1 MTNFCHLG
9 GVVCV
14 YNSLQG
20 TVYSVAALHW
30 SAQLSIYLVRTGPEN
45 LIFLWNYLFSKS
57 IIFDRG
63 GFNMEYRNRL
73 FRYHTG
79 LWFFQSRQLKVTS
92 TNYVNA

>member
-14 YNSLQG
+14 YNFQQG
-20 TVYSVAALHW
+20 TAYSVPALDW
-30 SAQLSIYLVRTGPEN
+30 SAQLSIYLSRKNRPRESDFFVE
-45 LIFLWNYLFSKS
+45 LFSKS

-92 TNYVNA
+92 RNYVNA

>member
-20 TVYSVAALHW
+20 TVYSVPALHW

-45 LIFLWNYLFSKS
+45 LIFLWNYLVNPLFLIAEDSTWSTEIDSFVITQDCGFFSQ
-57 IIFDRG
+57 D
-63 GFNMEYRNRL
+63 N
-73 FRYHTG
+73 
-79 LWFFQSRQLKVTS
+79 
-92 TNYVNA
+92 